1 MPVPSVEL
9 APGYRASRL
18 IKGGWQSIGAGAEA
32 VSELM
37 DFVEAGVTTFETA
50 DAYPGGEEFI
60 GVFLS
65 LARRRLSARAFA
77 GIRVHTRFTV
87 PLSGWDAS
95 VFARSVDRSR
105 RLLGQERLDL
115 LQLQCWDL
123 RAPGLVDAGLA
134 MAEAQRL
141 GKVNLLGACNLGVE
155 PLARLLEAGIPIT
168 TNQVPY
174 SLADRRADRALA
186 DFCARNG
193 IAVLTYGPLAG
204 GFLGD
209 AWMRVPDPRVAGA
222 RLSEEYLQ
230 LIQAGLGWHGL
241 QRVLD
246 ALSSIGTQRA
256 RSIPQVALRWALQRG
271 PGHAVLFGATRSR
284 RLAEILPVFEFELSH
299 AECAALESAAEPYPP
314 GDVGELERVPDS
326 ILCRTIRRTLEGADS
341 GGAKSSEL
349 AK

>member
-1 MPVPSVEL
+1 MRGLGRAMPVPSVEL
-9 APGYRASRL
+9 VPGYHASRL

-60 GVFLS
+60 GAFLS

-87 PLSGWDAS
+87 PLSGWDEGA
-95 VFARSVDRSR
+95 FFRSVDRSL
-105 RLLGQERLDL
+105 RLLGLERLDL

-123 RAPGLVDAGLA
+123 RTPGLADAGLA

-141 GKVNLLGACNLGVE
+141 GKVNLLGVCNMGVE
-155 PLARLLEAGIPIT
+155 PLAWLREAGIPIA
-168 TNQVPY
+168 TNQIPY

-186 DFCARNG
+186 DYCDRNG
-193 IAVLTYGPLAG
+193 IAVLTYGPLVG

-222 RLSEEYLQ
+222 RFGEEYLQ
-230 LIQAGLGWHGL
+230 LVQAGLGWQGL
-241 QRVLD
+241 QRVLE
-246 ALSSIGTQRA
+246 ALSNVAAQRA
-256 RSIPQVALRWALQRG
+256 RTIPQVALRWAFQRG
-271 PGHAVLFGATRSR
+271 PGHAVLFGATRSH
-284 RLAEILPVFEFELSH
+284 RLAEILPVFEFELSD
-299 AECAALESAAEPYPP
+299 ADCAALESTAEPYPP
-314 GDVGELERVPDS
+314 GDVGELERTPNS
-326 ILCRTIRRTLEGADS
+326 ILCRTIRRRLEGAES
-341 GGAKSSEL
+341 GGE
-349 AK
+349 